1 MLAVARGDRTR
12 NADPVTIDDMEVGM
26 REAYLVVIDQ
36 EMIDACAELASD
48 FNPIHV
54 DAEYTAGT
62 RFGVPIA
69 HGMLT
74 AGFVQHALTALTTP
88 GGISTG
94 YTFRLPAPVPA
105 GDEVEA
111 VAGCVAVDRER
122 RRATFALTV
131 TALGEHGGPVIEG
144 EAEIALPRDRE

>member
-1 MLAVARGDRTR
+1 MTAET
-12 NADPVTIDDMEVGM
+12 VTIDDMEVGL
-26 REAYLVVIDQ
+26 RETYRVVIDQ
-36 EMIDACAELASD
+36 AMIDAYAELTSD

-54 DAEYTAGT
+54 DAEYAAGT

-88 GGISTG
+88 GGISTL
-94 YTFRLPAPVPA
+94 YTFRLLGPVPA
-105 GDEVEA
+105 GTEVEA
-111 VAGCVAVDRER
+111 VAECVAVDRER

-131 TALGEHGGPVIEG
+131 TALGAGGGPVIEG
-144 EAEIALPRDRE
+144 EAEIALPRGRV